1 MGKKKFMSGVVATAN
16 AVKLA
21 DVDVIATYP
30 IRPYTGVMSELTRMV
45 ADGELDAEILHAAG
59 EHDQLAIAYGASAAG
74 ARTFVGSSGVGV
86 TFAFEVYSPMSGAR
100 LPAQCMIADRTLD
113 PPGDF
118 GSEHTEALCCRD
130 QAWIMGWA
138 ENPQE
143 ALDLSLLFYRIG
155 EDPRVLLPQFACQD
169 GYFVS
174 HIPGE
179 VDIPDPAQ
187 VKEFLPPYKNHHSLD
202 PNKPQIIGAQI
213 EPKMG
218 PPLQYQRKMAVD
230 AARKVIVEAHEDFGR
245 IFGRKY
251 DPWMEEYLT
260 EDADAVFFIQGAHA
274 ATARAVARR
283 MRDQGAKVGVV
294 KLRTFRPFPS
304 REVCDRLSR
313 FKVVGI
319 VNNDACFGISGGA
332 GVLFSE
338 VRTALYG
345 LGDRVKT
352 IGFVAGLGGE
362 VISREELY
370 SMGKVMLEAARTG
383 VVEKDTYWLPFELS
397 A

>member
-1 MGKKKFMSGVVATAN
+1 MSKKRFITGLVAVAN
-16 AVKLA
+16 AVRLA
-21 DVDVIATYP
+21 DVDVIATFP

-45 ADGELDAEILHAAG
+45 ADGELDAEVLHAAG
-59 EHDQLAIAYGASAAG
+59 EHDQLAIAYGASACG
-74 ARTFVGSSGVGV
+74 ARTFVGSSGVGI
-86 TFAFEVYSPMSGAR
+86 TFAFETYSPISGAR
-100 LPAQCMIADRTLD
+100 LPVQCMIADRTLD

-118 GSEHTEALCCRD
+118 GSEHTEAFSCRD

-143 ALDLSLLFYRIG
+143 ALDMSLLFYRIG

-174 HIPGE
+174 HIPGDVE
-179 VDIPDPAQ
+179 IPDEAQ
-187 VKEFLPPYKNHHSLD
+187 VKEFLPPYKNHHVLD
-202 PNKPQIIGAQI
+202 PRTPMIIGAQI
-213 EPKMG
+213 EPAMG
-218 PPLQYQRKMAVD
+218 PPLQYQRKQAMD
-230 AARKVIVEAHEDFGR
+230 EAKKAIAEAYSDFGR

-251 DPWMEEYLT
+251 DPWLEEYMT
-260 EDADAVFFIQGAHA
+260 GDADAVFFMQGAHA
-274 ATARAVARR
+274 GTAKAVVRR
-283 MRDQGAKVGVV
+283 MREMGAKIGLV
-294 KLRTFRPFPS
+294 KLRTFRPFPTQ
-304 REVCDRLSR
+304 EVTDRLSR
-313 FKVVGI
+313 FKVVGV

-362 VISREELY
+362 VISHEELY
-370 SMGKVMLEAARTG
+370 RMAQVMLEAARTR
-383 VVEKDTYWLPFELS
+383 VVEKETYWLPFELS